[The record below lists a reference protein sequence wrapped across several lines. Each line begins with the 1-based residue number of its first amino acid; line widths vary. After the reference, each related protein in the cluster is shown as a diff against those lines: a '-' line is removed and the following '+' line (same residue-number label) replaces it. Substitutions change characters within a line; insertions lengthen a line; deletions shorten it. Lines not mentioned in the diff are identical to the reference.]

1 MYAFLKKDVL
11 ILIRDRTEL
20 AVLLAMPF
28 ILIAIL
34 GFALSGLL
42 SGNAEVLSMNV
53 AVVQEDDEQQG
64 LDRFAE
70 ELEGAGVPAEV
81 QSGMMAAAAA
91 SSPSSILQEIIT
103 DDSLSGLVTAKD
115 MDAEAARQALE
126 EEEIVAILTIPES
139 FTFNA
144 LQKMMMDTG
153 DGAELQL
160 MISDH
165 AATQSQVF
173 HDILEEFVW
182 SLNFESAIAKAAN
195 AEEAV
200 PPQETQPQIGG
211 VESVSAVEPISS
223 FQYYTIGMAV
233 MFALFVGATISG
245 MAYVEKQQF
254 VFHRI
259 LLSDHNPLVYLGSKA
274 ISAALVTFL
283 QFCILF
289 VLSSLIFGAYDLT
302 DAAFWPGMLLIS
314 SSLAICVG
322 AVAAF
327 LTALTMRYDNDTIT
341 TVFSGGVVTIFAFL
355 GGSFT
360 PTEGLPVF
368 IQELG
373 SWTPNGAALNAFLLW
388 VQNLELAMLWE
399 PLGRLLLMTVL
410 LLALSLLIFPR
421 KGAA

>member
-1 MYAFLKKDVL
+1 MYAFLKKDIL

-20 AVLLAMPF
+20 LVLLAMPF

-42 SGNAEVLSMNV
+42 SGNSEVLSMEV
-53 AVVQEDDEQQG
+53 AIVQEDDEQQG

-70 ELEGAGVPAEV
+70 ELGN
-81 QSGMMAAAAA
+81 SGMPADAQNGIMASAEE
-91 SSPSSILQEIIT
+91 SSPSSLLQGILKDE
-103 DDSLSGLVTAKD
+103 SLSSLVTARE
-115 MDAEAARQALE
+115 MDAAAAKRALE
-126 EEEIVAILTIPES
+126 EEEVVAILTIPED
-139 FTFNA
+139 FTFDA
-144 LQKMMMDTG
+144 LQKMILSAG
-153 DGAELQL
+153 GGSELQL
-160 MISDH
+160 LISDH
-165 AATQSQVF
+165 AATQSEVF

-182 SLNFESAIAKAAN
+182 SLNFESAIARAAN
-195 AEEAV
+195 GQEAV
-200 PPQETQPQIGG
+200 PQETQPQLGG

-254 VFHRI
+254 VFNRI
-259 LLSDHNPLVYLGSKA
+259 LLSNHHPFVYLGSKA

-289 VLSSLIFGAYDLT
+289 FFSSLIFGAFDLT
-302 DAAFWPGMLLIS
+302 NLSFWPGMLLIAA
-314 SSLAICVG
+314 SLAICVG
-322 AVAAF
+322 ALASF
-327 LTALTMRYDNDTIT
+327 LIALTMRFNNDTIT

-360 PTEGLPVF
+360 PTEGLPV
-368 IQELG
+368 IVQQLG

-388 VQNLELAMLWE
+388 VQNLEIAMLWE
-399 PLGRLLLMTVL
+399 PISRLLLISLVL
-410 LLALSLLIFPR
+410 LILSLLIFPR
-421 KGAA
+421 RGEA